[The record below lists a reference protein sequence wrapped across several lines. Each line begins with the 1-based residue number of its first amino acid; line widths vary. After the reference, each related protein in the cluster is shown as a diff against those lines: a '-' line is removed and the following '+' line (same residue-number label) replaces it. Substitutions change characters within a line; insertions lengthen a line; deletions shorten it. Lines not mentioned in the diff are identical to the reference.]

1 MARGALPCLGPRADT
16 PGGGTGAFPP
26 QRGILGGV
34 LAPDCWEARRD
45 APSPLLGGGAAL
57 WGRCRRDGAA
67 GLRCSRRVTCC
78 RGPCCQ
84 IGALMSSAELL
95 GCFFCLFCF
104 AWGLSVAPLQN
115 SLNRGNGI

>member
-45 APSPLLGGGAAL
+45 APSPLLGGGA
-57 WGRCRRDGAA
+57 GAA
-67 GLRCSRRVTCC
+67 GPLPAG
-78 RGPCCQ
+78 RGGGSALQPAGHLLP
-84 IGALMSSAELL
+84 GALLSNWGSDELCRTSRL
-95 GCFFCLFCF
+95 LFLFVLFCLGAISCTIAKFIE
-104 AWGLSVAPLQN
+104 P
-115 SLNRGNGI
+115 R